1 MVTLYFNGPC
11 QLTLVT
17 CQLTHIICQLTL
29 ITCHQHVIKVTN
41 SHRMSQWE

>member
-17 CQLTHIICQLTL
+17 CQLIHC
-29 ITCHQHVIKVTN
+29 
-41 SHRMSQWE
+41 